1 MFFRKWLSLLLVTV
15 FITLMCGPAVAAD
28 EALSVTAE
36 SVILLDA
43 ESGKVLYQKN
53 PDKRLP
59 PASMTKLMTL
69 VLGVEALKAERVNYD
84 ETVVASENAWRLGG
98 SQIYLEP
105 GEKMSYRDMMVAI
118 AVGSAN
124 DACVAVAEHLEGT
137 HEAFVEKMNKKAA
150 ELGMKNTH
158 YVNAYGLHDPNHY
171 STARD
176 MAILARHA
184 LNFPELLELTS
195 IKEYDLRGG
204 EFKLYNTNKLL
215 WWYEGADGFKTGWH
229 NEAKYCLVSTV
240 KRNNLRLVAVVMGCP
255 EARGNFRDSMAIYN
269 YGFARYAYKGFVEP
283 GAVCGL
289 PRVGKGTSEA
299 VEVVAEKS
307 IGVICEKGQ
316 EKQVTWKSNIKSY
329 VNAPVRKG
337 DRLGEAQIFI
347 DGKLVKRV
355 PLVAAKNVPQASPL
369 NTVKKAWMK
378 IFLL

>member
-59 PASMTKLMTL
+59 PASMTKLMIL

-289 PRVGKGTSEA
+289 TRVGKGTSEA

>member
-289 PRVGKGTSEA
+289 TRVGKGTSEA